1 MVSKEVMTMKWTPAS
16 LASLLIACALLAG
29 CNQTPKDT
37 SFTSKPG
44 LKLNLPAAQDSAAAD
59 SAKKAATDPSK
70 MFGFSVKVEGAA
82 EVHFYN
88 GSERHT
94 GPATAEEYLPVIE
107 MALNNPSLHPQERAS
122 LENMKARMQ
131 ATGSAGEFAV
141 TRRIPNLKFTMKGTA
156 TEAEFTGGDELVMKV
171 KPTAVDQI
179 RITLKVWNN
188 RQVKQC
194 VYNVMAG
201 TGQSGEM
208 NVSSTMED
216 FTLSWDSGSGKL
228 DKEIEPSGADSQAVK
243 GK

>member
-1 MVSKEVMTMKWTPAS
+1 MRWTLTP
-16 LASLLIACALLAG
+16 LAPLLMACALLAG
-29 CNQTPKDT
+29 CNQPPKDT

-44 LKLNLPAAQDSAAAD
+44 LKLSLPAAQDSAAAD
-59 SAKKAATDPSK
+59 SVKKAASDPAK

-82 EVHFYN
+82 EVHFYD
-88 GSERHT
+88 GSDRHT

-107 MALNNPSLHPQERAS
+107 MALNNTSLHPQERAS

-141 TRRIPNLKFTMKGTA
+141 TRRIPNLKFTMKGT
-156 TEAEFTGGDELVMKV
+156 TTDAEFTGGDYLEMKIR
-171 KPTAVDQI
+171 PTAVDQI

-201 TGQSGEM
+201 TGQAGEM
-208 NVSSTMED
+208 NLSSTMDD

-228 DKEIEPSGADSQAVK
+228 DKEIEPSGADSQAVM
-243 GK
+243 GR